1 MKIGG
6 AVRIT
11 LPNALVSRDPH
22 RRSYWAVVS
31 TSTQYLSVRKLYECI
46 ADTFRSRLAP
56 GALIGCIG
64 WRSSVA
70 GCPRVR
76 AGNQ

>member
-1 MKIGG
+1 MGG

-11 LPNALVSRDPH
+11 RPNASVSRDPH
-22 RRSYWAVVS
+22 RRSDWAVVS

-46 ADTFRSRLAP
+46 AFTFRSKLAP

-64 WRSSVA
+64 WRSRVV

-76 AGNQ
+76 AGKR